1 MFIICYTYYNKRK
14 GVMQMLMYGSKER
27 VRELIIQY
35 MKETAEPVTLKN
47 ISEHLKLASQWF
59 VSIISQMKRDGI
71 IEYIQGEVYQYK
83 LV

>member
-1 MFIICYTYYNKRK
+1 
-14 GVMQMLMYGSKER
+14 MLMYGSKER

-59 VSIISQMKRDGI
+59 ASIISQMKRDGI

>member
-1 MFIICYTYYNKRK
+1 
-14 GVMQMLMYGSKER
+14 MLMYGSKER